1 MEDLTIRRATSSDI
15 DTIARLRLSL
25 QQHVE
30 ESNPLVWRMTERGKK
45 LLKQEIRKDLS
56 SRNTR
61 VLLAEVGGETIGFAQ
76 GEVASRS
83 DYSPRKVGH
92 ISLLYVMKR
101 FRRKGFGR
109 RLIKELCRFYN
120 SNRAEHLTVRYII
133 GNEEAEAFWTQLG
146 FESII
151 WTGAT
156 HLEELGSKLNAT
168 DCMRTKE
175 SEAPAAR
182 VG

>member
-1 MEDLTIRRATSSDI
+1 MYENAMENLTIRRATSSDI
-15 DTIARLRLSL
+15 DSIVRLRLLL

-30 ESNPLVWRMTERGKK
+30 ESNPLVWRMTERGKR

-83 DYSPRKVGH
+83 DYSPRTVGH

-109 RLIKELCRFYN
+109 RLLKELCRFYD
-120 SNRAEHLTVRYII
+120 SNRAEHLTVRCII
-133 GNEEAEAFWTQLG
+133 GNKEAEAFWTQLG

-151 WTGAT
+151 STGAT
-156 HLEELGSKLNAT
+156 HRNDLDSRLRPVEL
-168 DCMRTKE
+168 R
-175 SEAPAAR
+175 
-182 VG
+182 